1 MSAAKIAG
9 VLLDLGGVVYVG
21 DQPIPGALAAIER
34 LRAAEVPLRFL
45 TNVTRQA
52 RADLLAKLDRIGV
65 ALEPDELMTPS
76 QIAVNLLHSRGARP
90 HLLIHPDLAPDF
102 AGPFEGEAEAVV
114 VGDAGRHF
122 TYQALN
128 AAYRKLN
135 EGAVFLAL
143 AANRNFMDA
152 DGALSL
158 DAGAF
163 VAALEYASGRKATV
177 LGKPSPD
184 FFRLA
189 VASIGCAPAEAVMI
203 GDDAEADIVGALEA
217 GLKAVLVRTGKYRPG
232 QETTVARRPT
242 FVARDVADAVDWLLA
257 SGLP

>member
-1 MSAAKIAG
+1 MNVAG

-21 DQPIPGALAAIER
+21 DAPIPGALAAIDR
-34 LRAAEVPLRFL
+34 LRGAGIPLRFL

-52 RADLLAKLDRIGV
+52 HDALLAKLAQIGV
-65 ALEPDELMTPS
+65 AIEPNELLTPS
-76 QIAVNLLHSRGARP
+76 QIAVNLLHSRGAKP

-102 AGPFEGEAEAVV
+102 AGPFEGSKEAVV
-114 VGDAGRHF
+114 IGDAGRFF
-122 TYQALN
+122 TYDTLN

-135 EGAVFLAL
+135 EGADFLAL

-152 DGALSL
+152 DGELSL

-177 LGKPSPD
+177 LGKPSAD

-189 VASIGCAPAEAVMI
+189 VESIGCAPT
-203 GDDAEADIVGALEA
+203 
-217 GLKAVLVRTGKYRPG
+217 VR
-232 QETTVARRPT
+232 
-242 FVARDVADAVDWLLA
+242 
-257 SGLP
+257 